1 MKKHIIILLTIL
13 ISVSLTACST
23 PPKSEKTSIS
33 GIYFDTIV
41 QIDAWGASTSTM
53 EGCKELCAKY
63 ENLLSNQIDTSEIS
77 QINASEGK
85 PVTVSDETIEVLQK
99 GIYYSELSRGKF
111 DITIAPVSELWNF
124 RDNKEGALPETSAL
138 ESACTHVNYQNIQI
152 NGNTVTLTDPQTQID
167 LGGIAKGYI
176 ADRLKEYLLS
186 KGVNH
191 ALINLGGNTLAVGT
205 KYDGS
210 AFRIGIQKPFSEK
223 NEAITDVEIT
233 DCSVVSSG
241 IYQRYFEN
249 DGKIYHHILDPD
261 TGYPYENNLLQV
273 TIISDQSVDGD
284 ALSTCCF
291 ALGLEEGS
299 RLIESMDDVEAIFVT
314 DDYELHYAG
323 ER

>member
-1 MKKHIIILLTIL
+1 MKKHILLSLSIL
-13 ISVSLTACST
+13 ILICLTACST
-23 PPKSEKTSIS
+23 PPKSEKTRITC
-33 GIYFDTIV
+33 IYFDTII
-41 QIDAWGASTSTM
+41 QIDAWGASSSTM
-53 EGCKELCAKY
+53 EGCKELCQKY
-63 ENLLSNQIDTSEIS
+63 ENLLSSQIDTSEIS
-77 QINASEGK
+77 KINISRGA

-99 GIYYSELSRGKF
+99 GIYYSELSGGKF
-111 DITIAPVSELWNF
+111 DITIAPVSELWDF
-124 RDNKEGALPETSAL
+124 RDNEEGILPEKAAL
-138 ESACTHVNYQNIQI
+138 ENACTHVNYQNIQI
-152 NGNTVTLTDPQTQID
+152 EGNTVTLTDPQTQID

-176 ADRLKEYLLS
+176 ADRLKEYLLNE
-186 KGVNH
+186 GVEH

-210 AFRIGIQKPFSEK
+210 PFHIGIQKPFSEK
-223 NEAITDVEIT
+223 NEVITAVETT

-241 IYQRYFEN
+241 IYQRYFEK

-299 RLIESMDDVEAIFVT
+299 KLIKSLDNVQAIFVT
-314 DDYELHYAG
+314 DDYELHYVG
-323 ER
+323 K